1 MARQKTGREKRGI
14 PQTSYEGCN
23 VLGYHD
29 EHCDILCWCI
39 VCRPRYKVCGNT
51 NVHRYV
57 CSIVLLIRQN
67 MVDVMGYRSDVVIAV
82 AMANKENMDELLSVY
97 ALNMYVQKN
106 NLLPEW
112 EVGEYQGAWVAMYTA
127 ECVKWYDSYDDVK
140 GFSALPKLAETF
152 WEERGLPY
160 AYRFIRV
167 GEEYEDIEV
176 SCNESSS
183 NEIEK
188 TGDILADLLGDAL
201 QVQTTITNEVH
212 FANDNVSESLTK
224 EGTD

>member
-1 MARQKTGREKRGI
+1 
-14 PQTSYEGCN
+14 
-23 VLGYHD
+23 
-29 EHCDILCWCI
+29 
-39 VCRPRYKVCGNT
+39 
-51 NVHRYV
+51 
-57 CSIVLLIRQN
+57 
-67 MVDVMGYRSDVVIAV
+67 MGYRSDVVIAV

-97 ALNMYVQKN
+97 ALNIFVQKN

-112 EVGEYQGAWVAMYTA
+112 GVGEYQGAWVAMYTA
-127 ECVKWYDSYDDVK
+127 EYVKWYDSYDDVK
-140 GFSALPKLAETF
+140 GLSALPKLAETF

-176 SCNESSS
+176 SCNESAWADQDD
-183 NEIEK
+183 K
-188 TGDILADLLGDAL
+188 TGSHLADLLPDAL

-212 FANDNVSESLTK
+212 FANYNVSESLTK